1 MSLSIISN
9 SITIATV
16 KNLADEVHHGQQEE
30 RCKMGDGA
38 GGGAILIKSFSK
50 LSTESKA
57 FDSFSLFIDYLLI
70 FGPLFLSL
78 SFP

>member
-38 GGGAILIKSFSK
+38 GGEQF
-50 LSTESKA
+50 
-57 FDSFSLFIDYLLI
+57 
-70 FGPLFLSL
+70 
-78 SFP
+78 